1 MSFYSPDG
9 LYPNSPPSFP
19 EAEWN
24 YNFDIPWWKNDNYK
38 IGKLTKKV
46 RKINIMNT
54 LTEHVDLIECCQ
66 EETIN
71 EILERYKKYN
81 DHAESYTWK
90 RLKKKLDMDLTLI
103 IINKLI
109 LK

>member
-1 MSFYSPDG
+1 
-9 LYPNSPPSFP
+9 
-19 EAEWN
+19 
-24 YNFDIPWWKNDNYK
+24 
-38 IGKLTKKV
+38 
-46 RKINIMNT
+46 
-54 LTEHVDLIECCQ
+54 VDLIECCQ

-90 RLKKKLDMDLTLI
+90 RLQKKLDMDLTLI

-109 LK
+109 N

>member
-1 MSFYSPDG
+1 MIIYIFYY
-9 LYPNSPPSFP
+9 LLF
-19 EAEWN
+19 
-24 YNFDIPWWKNDNYK
+24 F
-38 IGKLTKKV
+38 KLVFNLFFNIKKV

-109 LK
+109 N

>member
-1 MSFYSPDG
+1 MIIYIFYY
-9 LYPNSPPSFP
+9 LLF
-19 EAEWN
+19 
-24 YNFDIPWWKNDNYK
+24 F
-38 IGKLTKKV
+38 KLVFNLFFNIKKV

-71 EILERYKKYN
+71 ESLERYKKYN

-90 RLKKKLDMDLTLI
+90 RL
-103 IINKLI
+103 
-109 LK
+109 